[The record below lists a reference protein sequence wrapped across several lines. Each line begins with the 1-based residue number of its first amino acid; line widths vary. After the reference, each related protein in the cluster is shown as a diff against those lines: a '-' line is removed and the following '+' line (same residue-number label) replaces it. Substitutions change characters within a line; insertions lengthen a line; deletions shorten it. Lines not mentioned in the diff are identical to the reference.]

1 MKPQILSARCIRIA
15 GRVIDGSRDVALSVL
30 QLNGHEFD
38 DAVGKCLLHRRR
50 RRIVARI
57 CRACAARCIDR
68 CDAIQA
74 NLLNWTDAPNR
85 PVRYLMFC

>member
-30 QLNGHEFD
+30 QLNGHKFD

-50 RRIVARI
+50 GRIVARI

-85 PVRYLMFC
+85 PVRYSMIG